1 MVQLNPLKW
10 GKKKN
15 KLKVEKK
22 MGSQG
27 GRKTRYQTKTAKPL
41 LEKRTDTGIKGG
53 MGGKKSRYSRGTAA
67 PTVKEAEK
75 KKKKKRR
82 PGMMGKRGI
91 RRFADTTQWD

>member
-1 MVQLNPLKW
+1 
-10 GKKKN
+10 
-15 KLKVEKK
+15 
-22 MGSQG
+22 
-27 GRKTRYQTKTAKPL
+27 
-41 LEKRTDTGIKGG
+41 